1 MDKAQYKPYMNLVV
15 DILHKNSI
23 LPTSIEDDEYL
34 IQQAHKFVDE
44 EKPIQLGILAIGL
57 GWLYSLQKHIEEL
70 DATKEEVHQFLDN
83 RDIHNFCGYVLKL
96 HSTDCKCIGKV
107 AQKIFNEIKYKNIS
121 KLLT

>member
-1 MDKAQYKPYMNLVV
+1 MDKAQYKPYLNLLVNM
-15 DILHKNSI
+15 LHRNNI
-23 LPTSIEDDEYL
+23 LPSSVEDDAYL
-34 IQQAHKFVDE
+34 IRQAHRFVEE
-44 EKPIQLGILAIGL
+44 EKPLQLGMLAIGF
-57 GWLYSLQKHIEEL
+57 GWLYSLKDKIEEL

-83 RDIHNFCGYVLKL
+83 RDIHKFCGYVLKL